1 MLFKLCL
8 RCGRRFLRQGRAFTI
23 PCVEGRI
30 VRVEICRP
38 CAKVITSD
46 VTISLRPEERRVAA

>member
-38 CAKVITSD
+38 CAKSVAVNFTAP
-46 VTISLRPEERRVAA
+46 VQREERRVVA

>member
-30 VRVEICRP
+30 VWVEVCRP
-38 CAKVITSD
+38 CAKVVAVDST
-46 VTISLRPEERRVAA
+46 TPLRPEERRVAA